1 MSATSDFYLT
11 QADKCAAEAAA
22 SPLVQV
28 RDRNLRAETAWRAMA
43 ERLILAETSRA
54 KQVAAAAIVAAAQAA
69 ANTAA
74 STAANA
80 AANDADDDDDDDSD
94 DEDNR
99 MSHISMA

>member
-43 ERLILAETSRA
+43 ERLILAENSRA
-54 KQVAAAAIVAAAQAA
+54 KQVAAAAVVAAAQAA
-69 ANTAA
+69 T
-74 STAANA
+74 NA
-80 AANDADDDDDDDSD
+80 AANDVIDDNGD
-94 DEDNR
+94 DEDDR
-99 MSHISMA
+99 VPHSSMA